1 MLENSDHLE
10 ETLMSLMTITC
21 RSMRRPIV
29 AAALALGVLAAGL
42 GRAQAVEIQY
52 WQYVFD
58 TRVQAMTEVI
68 KQFEAENPGIT
79 VKQVTFP
86 YADYQTRLIAAKAAG
101 RSPEVMQ
108 LFYGWLDTF
117 IAGKL
122 VQPLSKGAFQDAEI
136 EKDFFPIVSALA
148 WPLRRSNSRTSIRVE
163 RPAIGW
169 LIRTLAAML
178 AQPGTIYYI
187 RILTKD
193 LEAVKLPSE
202 REK

>member
-86 YADYQTRLIAAKAAG
+86 
-101 RSPEVMQ
+101 
-108 LFYGWLDTF
+108 
-117 IAGKL
+117 
-122 VQPLSKGAFQDAEI
+122 
-136 EKDFFPIVSALA
+136 
-148 WPLRRSNSRTSIRVE
+148 
-163 RPAIGW
+163 
-169 LIRTLAAML
+169 
-178 AQPGTIYYI
+178 
-187 RILTKD
+187 
-193 LEAVKLPSE
+193 
-202 REK
+202 